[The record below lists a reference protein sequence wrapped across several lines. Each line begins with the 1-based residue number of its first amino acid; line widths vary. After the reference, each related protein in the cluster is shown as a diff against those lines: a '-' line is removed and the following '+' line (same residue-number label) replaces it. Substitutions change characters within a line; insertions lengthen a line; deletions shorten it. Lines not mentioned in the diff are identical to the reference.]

1 VAVVSAGSGRLRRL
15 TAPPGHSVT
24 PVWSPDGRRLA
35 YAHIESNDSQ
45 IYVINADGTGRRR
58 LTRSP
63 GMALLPAWSPDG
75 RKVAFV
81 RRACERRPDLRGH
94 C

>member
-1 VAVVSAGSGRLRRL
+1 MSAGSGRLRRL

-45 IYVINADGTGRRR
+45 IYVINADGTGR
-58 LTRSP
+58 
-63 GMALLPAWSPDG
+63 PD
-75 RKVAFV
+75 
-81 RRACERRPDLRGH
+81 
-94 C
+94 